1 MKNFIFLF
9 VYKTTVGEVIERAVQ
24 EYYPDNFC
32 ENVRQYVIFTVLN
45 TSLSVTY
52 YHLYIG
58 STVLL

>member
-1 MKNFIFLF
+1 M
-9 VYKTTVGEVIERAVQ
+9 VGEVIERAVR
-24 EYYPDNFC
+24 EYYPDDFF